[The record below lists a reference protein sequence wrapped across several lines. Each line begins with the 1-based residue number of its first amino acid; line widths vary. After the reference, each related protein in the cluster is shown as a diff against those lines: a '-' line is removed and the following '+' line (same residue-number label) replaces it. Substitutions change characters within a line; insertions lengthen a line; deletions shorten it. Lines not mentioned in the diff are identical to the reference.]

1 MSVLTKFINACKDGE
16 KEEARLL
23 YEQDPAV
30 INQSDTYDWDRTG
43 LIASLSGEH
52 FSITEWLLSLP
63 GLDTNFYTQ
72 DWTALHIACLHHRS
86 IAPLEIVKKL
96 VELSS
101 WDTINKRDDEGQTA
115 LDLDLGDDD
124 GVTKNGEYLFCLGAE
139 GSRVVTNNKTIQEF
153 IDVCGKGDIK
163 KAKSLYEHDHQ
174 IINKENYQI
183 DASLCQHNWE
193 YSSVTGL
200 MQSFSEVKHSL
211 ARWLLERPE
220 LNTNF
225 ISHDG
230 TTILQHACKMND
242 DDTPLDIIIQLTKL
256 CSWETVNRKD
266 RWGDTALDYAVIYRN
281 TSAALYLSWLG
292 AECKE
297 ENRNCCYT
305 GERSSRVKHTFT
317 AVTLQTWI
325 ETGCQQEAQYWA
337 VVANDAQALNQ
348 LARMENIT
356 MDTENLK
363 ALAKQYNHQKIFSV
377 WGELASLTILAWEVC
392 VSSPAL
398 HRPGTAMPELNLAS
412 YRDTLHLLCRRAKSQ
427 NYNQEEQLLPYGENN
442 SAM

>member
-1 MSVLTKFINACKDGE
+1 MKIRNFNPTHIDSDTRRRLMARTVDRMSVEEFTEACARGYED
-16 KEEARLL
+16 EAKSMLERNPGLH
-23 YEQDPAV
+23 
-30 INQSDTYDWDRTG
+30 NMRDTRGYTG
-43 LIASLSGEH
+43 LMRALRFEH
-52 FSITEWLLSLP
+52 PTLYRWLLSLP
-63 GLDTNFYTQ
+63 GLDTNVRDEDDT
-72 DWTALHIACLHHRS
+72 TALHCGCQ
-86 IAPLEIVKKL
+86 
-96 VELSS
+96 
-101 WDTINKRDDEGQTA
+101 W
-115 LDLDLGDDD
+115 
-124 GVTKNGEYLFCLGAE
+124 GA
-139 GSRVVTNNKTIQEF
+139 
-153 IDVCGKGDIK
+153 
-163 KAKSLYEHDHQ
+163 
-174 IINKENYQI
+174 
-183 DASLCQHNWE
+183 
-193 YSSVTGL
+193 
-200 MQSFSEVKHSL
+200 
-211 ARWLLERPE
+211 
-220 LNTNF
+220 
-225 ISHDG
+225 
-230 TTILQHACKMND
+230 
-242 DDTPLDIIIQLTKL
+242 PLDIVFTLVRL
-256 CSWETVNRKD
+256 SSWETVNRKD
-266 RWGDTALDYAVIYRN
+266 GWGYTALDLALERRN

-392 VSSPAL
+392 VSSPVL